1 MSNHLS
7 HDQLVNCFL
16 NRSTNAELQHI
27 LKCPE
32 CSADLDGF
40 TNTISRF
47 RSLIRHRIDERIAGE
62 TNILRISPR
71 IPTRG
76 IARWRWVLA
85 GAMAVAL
92 VVPFVTTPDQEP
104 QAISENTSSEMTAD
118 ALMNAVNLH
127 LLRTMP
133 APMEPILALFP
144 TDESTISGGVQ

>member
-7 HDQLVNCFL
+7 HDQLVKCFL
-16 NRSTNAELQHI
+16 GWSTSAELQHI

-40 TNTISRF
+40 TNTISQF
-47 RSLIRHRIDERIAGE
+47 RGLIRHRIDEHAAGE
-62 TNILRISPR
+62 TNILTVSPR
-71 IPTRG
+71 IQTHG
-76 IARWRWVLA
+76 IARRRWALA
-85 GAMAVAL
+85 AAMAVAL
-92 VVPFVTTPDQEP
+92 VVPFVTTVDQEP
-104 QAISENTSSEMTAD
+104 QAISENTSSEMNAD